1 MLKKILIAL
10 AIFFS
15 SNLWAN
21 EPTDITTCEANYSI
35 SLKKCD
41 TLVESKQE
49 VCYDKADIDY
59 SNCLDKVNAE

>member
-21 EPTDITTCEANYSI
+21 EPTDITTCEANYSM
-35 SLKKCD
+35 SLEKCD
-41 TLVESKQE
+41 TLDASKQE
-49 VCYDKADIDY
+49 MCFDKADEDY